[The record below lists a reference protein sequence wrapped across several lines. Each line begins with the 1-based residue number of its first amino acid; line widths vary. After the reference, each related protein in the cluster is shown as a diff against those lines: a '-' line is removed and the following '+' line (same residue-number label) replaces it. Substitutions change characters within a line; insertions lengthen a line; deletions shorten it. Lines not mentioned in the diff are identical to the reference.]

1 MSENSKV
8 KKMLDDISK
17 YDDGL
22 TLEDNIRD
30 RLEKTFN
37 LYMEELAS
45 ASERLLSKKPISVYK
60 GFSD

>member
-8 KKMLDDISK
+8 KKMLDDVSK
-17 YDDGL
+17 YDNGL